1 MRLWK
6 FLLPFL
12 VSSLCFAAQSDRI
25 TGTIDSSQM
34 VALTGNVHGFAQP
47 RFDLGRTDGSTLI
60 YGVTLAFRLSAAQ
73 QTDLNNLL
81 AQQQQRS
88 SPNYHKWL
96 TPAQFGARFGM
107 SQRDINRVE
116 TWLES
121 KGFTVTSV
129 ANSRNLI
136 TFDGTVAQIESAF
149 DTEIH
154 NYLVDS
160 EIHFANSNNPSVPA
174 ALAASVLAVGHLHNF
189 APRPR
194 LKFARTS
201 SRTAD
206 PHFTSAISGNHFLA
220 PGDFATIYGVQALY
234 SAGFDGTGESI
245 AVVGQSTVNLTD
257 LSNFRSAAGLPAK
270 APQLILYPS
279 NSTAARCPGDEGES
293 DLDLEWSGGVAKNA
307 NIIFVYAGL
316 VGSDTC
322 GGRRSNSVWNALQ
335 QIVDNNYAPVISTSY
350 GSCESSNGSAFAN
363 EVRGWVQQA
372 NTQGQTVMA
381 ASGDSGAA
389 DCDGPV
395 ASATLG
401 LAVDVPAAIPEVTG
415 MGGTEFFG
423 DAAGTVSGGNASTTT
438 YWTGTTGGVDTISSA
453 LSFIPEMAW
462 NDTAEDDE
470 LSASGGGASIYFT
483 KPVWQTGTG
492 VPSDGRRDVPDLALN
507 ASPNHDGYLFCSED
521 GSGGTVVSTCTS
533 GFRTGSGGD
542 LTVVGGTSCAA
553 PTFSA
558 IAALLN
564 EYLVS
569 NGFQATPGLGNAN
582 PNLYYIATNNPSAMS
597 DVTTGSNIVPCAE
610 GSISCPATAPFQF
623 GFEAGTGYD
632 QVTGLGSVNADALA
646 VAWGDLSTP
655 TTTSVSPSANSVFVG
670 TSVTFTATVKPS
682 TASGTVSFYNNGS
695 TTALGSGTISSG
707 TASFATTS
715 LPIGANSVVATYGG
729 INAPSSSPAVT
740 VTVTGPDFTLTTNT
754 PLTPASIPAGQSAT
768 AVLTVA
774 PVNGST
780 QTINF
785 TNSATGAPGSCTA
798 GLPAGALCSF
808 NPASVILDGIHSQT
822 VSLTV
827 TTVANMTVPSGL
839 QTITVTGTAS
849 GTGGTSHNATPSPAL
864 TITPT
869 NQTFTIAST
878 SATYQVSV
886 GQIAR
891 VPITVTGTNGFIVG
905 TGAGAT
911 TALPIAYT
919 CIGVPALGP
928 AGISYG
934 PTTPTNALAVTVSLA
949 TTPATSQLRP
959 PVLGGRS
966 RIVYALLLPGL
977 FGVVLLGG
985 FRGRRRL
992 FGLIVVLGLSTLWLG
1007 SCSGNSGNN
1016 NNQNTNTGTPT
1027 GTYIVTINASTGGA
1041 NPLTNT
1047 NAPFTITLQVSAQ

>member
-12 VSSLCFAAQSDRI
+12 ASTLCFAAQSDRI

-73 QTDLNNLL
+73 QSDLNNLL

-107 SQRDINRVE
+107 SQHDINRVE

-174 ALAASVLAVGHLHNF
+174 ALAASVLALGHLHNF
-189 APRPR
+189 APKPR
-194 LKFARTS
+194 LKFSRKS
-201 SRTAD
+201 SGSAD
-206 PHFTSAISGNHFLA
+206 PHFTSALSGNHFLA
-220 PGDFATIYGVQALY
+220 PGDFATIYDVPASL
-234 SAGFDGTGESI
+234 DGTGQTI
-245 AVVGQSTVNLTD
+245 AVVGQSTVNLND

-270 APQLILYPS
+270 APQLIRYPS
-279 NSTAARCPGDEGES
+279 DSTASRCPGDEGES

-316 VGSDTC
+316 VGDDAC
-322 GGRRSNSVWNALQ
+322 GGSRNNSVWNALQ
-335 QIVDNNYAPVISTSY
+335 QAVDNNYAPIISTSY
-350 GSCESSNGSAFAN
+350 GSCEASNQEAFAD
-363 EVRGWVQQA
+363 EVQGWAQQA
-372 NTQGQTVMA
+372 NAQGQTIMA

-395 ASATLG
+395 ASATMG

-423 DAAGTVSGGNASTTT
+423 DAQATVSGGNAAATT
-438 YWTGTTGGVDTISSA
+438 YWAGTTGGVDTISSA

-462 NDTAEDDE
+462 NDTAEDGE
-470 LSASGGGASIYFT
+470 LSASGGGASLYFA
-483 KPVWQTGTG
+483 KPTWQTGT
-492 VPSDGRRDVPDLALN
+492 PSDGKRDVPDLALN

-521 GSGGTVVSTCTS
+521 GEGGSIVSTCTS

-558 IAALLN
+558 ITALLN
-564 EYLVS
+564 ESLGS
-569 NGFQATPGLGNAN
+569 SGLGNIN
-582 PNLYYIATNNPSAMS
+582 PTLYALASSNPTAFH
-597 DVTTGSNIVPCAE
+597 DVTTGSNIVPCTS
-610 GSISCPATAPFQF
+610 GTPSCPATAPFQF
-623 GFEAGTGYD
+623 GFSAGVGYD
-632 QVTGLGSVNADALA
+632 QVTGLGSVDASVLFS
-646 VAWGDLSTP
+646 AWSASRTASSI
-655 TTTSVSPSANSVFVG
+655 TISPSATHINGGASI
-670 TSVTFTATVKPS
+670 TFTVTVTPATGVGS
-682 TASGTVSFYNNGS
+682 VSFSTLNNGT
-695 TTALGSGTISSG
+695 TTALGTASLNTPYPPSKSG
-707 TASFATTS
+707 TATFATTS
-715 LPIGANSVVATYGG
+715 LPAGSNSVTATFQGD
-729 INAPSSSPAVT
+729 ASDDASTSAPAV
-740 VTVTGPDFTLTTNT
+740 VTVADFTLMTTT
-754 PLTPASIPAGQSAT
+754 ALTPASIPAGQSAT
-768 AVLTVA
+768 ATLTIA
-774 PVNGST
+774 PLNGST

-785 TNSATGAPGSCTA
+785 TNSITGAPGSCTA

-808 NPASVILDGIHSQT
+808 TPTSVILDGIHSQPVT
-822 VSLTV
+822 ITV

-839 QTITVTGTAS
+839 QTITVTGTSS

-864 TITPT
+864 TIGAT
-869 NQTFTIAST
+869 NQSFTIA
-878 SATYQVSV
+878 AQNKTYPVSV
-886 GQIAR
+886 GQAAS
-891 VPITVTGTNGFIVG
+891 VNITVTGTNGFIVTSG
-905 TGAGAT
+905 TSIT
-911 TALPIAYT
+911 TALPLTYS
-919 CIGVPALGP
+919 CSSVPPLGP
-928 AGISYG
+928 AEISCVAPG
-934 PTTPTNALAVTVSLA
+934 NGQPTNATAVTVKLA
-949 TTPATSQLRP
+949 TTGPTSQLRP
-959 PVLGGRS
+959 PALGGRS
-966 RIVYALLLPGL
+966 ALVYALLLPGL

-985 FRGRRRL
+985 FRGRRPL
-992 FGLIVVLGLSTLWLG
+992 FGLVVVLGFSTVWLG

-1016 NNQNTNTGTPT
+1016 NNGITNPGTPT
-1027 GTYIVTINASTGGA
+1027 GTYMVTISATTGGA
-1041 NPLTNT
+1041 NPLTN
-1047 NAPFTITLQVSAQ
+1047 ASPAVTIPLQVSAE